1 VNGLLQSAGL
11 TRFAAI
17 ALRVALA
24 AGFLSAVA
32 DRFGVW
38 GMPGR
43 PGVAWGDWSHFLA
56 YTGRLNWFLPSSLI
70 PMVGAVATLAE
81 IGLALFLLIGL
92 WPRCTALASGV
103 LLLLFALAM
112 TFALGI
118 KAPLGYSVYV
128 GASAAFYLA
137 ATAALPQRS

>member
-1 VNGLLQSAGL
+1 VNGFLQSARL
-11 TRFAAI
+11 TRFAAT

-38 GMPGR
+38 GMPGT
-43 PGVAWGDWSHFLA
+43 PGVAWGDWSHFLT
-56 YTGRLNWFLPSSLI
+56 YTGRLNWFLPTSLI
-70 PMVGAVATLAE
+70 PIVGAVATLAE
-81 IGLALFLLIGL
+81 TVLAFILLAGV
-92 WPRCTALASGV
+92 WPRYTALATGA

-112 TFALGI
+112 TLATGI
-118 KAPLGYSVYV
+118 KAPLDYSVYT

-137 ATAALPQRS
+137 ARAGLPQRS